1 MSRPIT
7 VIINPS
13 ARHPPK
19 TSLADTL
26 RDLFAARGAEVE
38 IAALDDCGGMSE
50 AARRAV
56 ASGSETVVA
65 VGGDGT
71 VSCVAGAVL
80 DSDAAL
86 GVLPLG
92 TLNHFA
98 KDLGIPLTLE
108 AAVDVIVARNVRRVD
123 VGTVNGRVFVNNSS
137 LGIYPAMVHHRE
149 MQQQLGKR
157 KWTAFVR
164 ASLTVLGRYPLI
176 QVTVDSDVGRIT
188 RKTPLVFIG
197 NNDYHLAGLKL
208 GTRDR
213 LDAGRLA
220 IYLTP
225 DVGRMGLVWFAFRAL
240 FGDIRPGRDLMVLQ
254 TSSASING
262 MRRRIRVAADGEIDN
277 LETPL
282 EYRIRPGAL
291 QVVAPVESVTVRSA
305 AAEAVSEVP
314 FAVALT

>member
-1 MSRPIT
+1 MSSPIT

-26 RDLFAARGAEVE
+26 RDLFAAQGAEAE
-38 IAALDDCGGMSE
+38 IAALDDCGTMSE
-50 AARRAV
+50 VAERAV
-56 ASGSETVVA
+56 KTGSQTIVA

-80 DSDAAL
+80 ESDAAL

-98 KDLGIPLTLE
+98 KDLGIPLELE
-108 AAVDVIVARNVRRVD
+108 AAVKTIVERHVRRVD
-123 VGTVNGRVFVNNSS
+123 VGEVNGRVFVNNSS

-149 MQQQLGKR
+149 MHQRLGKR
-157 KWTAFVR
+157 KWSAFVR
-164 ASLTVLGRYPLI
+164 ASLTALGRYPLI
-176 QVTVDSDVGRIT
+176 RVTVETDGARIT
-188 RKTPLVFIG
+188 RNTPLVFVG

-213 LDAGRLA
+213 LDAGRLS

-225 DVGRMGLVWFAFRAL
+225 DVGRLGLVWFACRAL
-240 FGDIRPGRDLMVLQ
+240 FGDVRPGRDLVALQ
-254 TSSASING
+254 TASASING
-262 MRRRIRVAADGEIDN
+262 KRRRIRVAADGEIDN

-282 EYRIRPGAL
+282 EYCIRPAAL
-291 QVVAPVESVTVRSA
+291 QVIVPAEQPAPAQVES
-305 AAEAVSEVP
+305 
-314 FAVALT
+314 